1 MKHIKYKNILIIC
14 VLLGMMVTACKS
26 RQRLIDSTKHVE
38 NKENNQLFS
47 DINTSTFDFNTFSSR
62 LNLNLTNGTR
72 SISSKANIRMVKD
85 SAIQISVQ
93 PLFGVEVIRFY
104 IDPNYVIILDRMNKR
119 YVAESLDS
127 LKEQYPVG
135 FDFYTMQSI
144 LTNAPFVSGKR
155 KVEDSDYQKF
165 KYSQTSDLNYYLS
178 SKDPESNI
186 EYSFTINGND
196 RITFTHLML
205 YEKQQSL
212 QWAYYNFAVLGKS
225 SFPHKMNATISSKSR
240 KIDAMFLFSDIV
252 TNEPVQITPE
262 VPESYKRTSLQ
273 EILKII
279 SSKK

>member
-104 IDPNYVIILDRMNKR
+104 IDPN
-119 YVAESLDS
+119 
-127 LKEQYPVG
+127 
-135 FDFYTMQSI
+135 
-144 LTNAPFVSGKR
+144 
-155 KVEDSDYQKF
+155 
-165 KYSQTSDLNYYLS
+165 
-178 SKDPESNI
+178 
-186 EYSFTINGND
+186 
-196 RITFTHLML
+196 
-205 YEKQQSL
+205 
-212 QWAYYNFAVLGKS
+212 
-225 SFPHKMNATISSKSR
+225 
-240 KIDAMFLFSDIV
+240 
-252 TNEPVQITPE
+252 
-262 VPESYKRTSLQ
+262 
-273 EILKII
+273 
-279 SSKK
+279 